1 MLFEPPQ
8 YNRKVLFHIY
18 NSNLSLLKKSL
29 DTKFQNRNSKK
40 SRLQAENQNLSNRKN
55 ILDDQKNTRSDLL
68 AQTKNQE
75 KIYQQELTTL
85 EKKKE
90 VKIKTPFG
98 YPSAPIEI
106 GNFLGT
112 KVAFLARHGKKHEF
126 PPHKVPQRANI
137 WALKSL
143 GIENIIGIC
152 AVGSLK
158 ENYKPGEIAVCDQF
172 IDFTKKRDYTF
183 YDEGATHVSL
193 ADPFCPELREL
204 FIKEA
209 KKLKIPVHSAGT
221 YWCIEGPRFSTR
233 AESKFFRNF
242 ADVIGMTLSSEVVLA
257 RELEICYLNLSMVT
271 DYDVW
276 QPHPVNLVEVL
287 KTMKENTKEIKN
299 LLIAGIP
306 QIKDQK
312 KCLCGQSLKS
322 AKF

>member
-1 MLFEPPQ
+1 MP
-8 YNRKVLFHIY
+8 KH
-18 NSNLSLLKKSL
+18 SLKS
-29 DTKFQNRNSKK
+29 DWP
-40 SRLQAENQNLSNRKN
+40 
-55 ILDDQKNTRSDLL
+55 
-68 AQTKNQE
+68 
-75 KIYQQELTTL
+75 KIAIIGGSGVYDPGIFK
-85 EKKKE
+85 KKKE

-242 ADVIGMTLSSEVVLA
+242 ADIIGMTLVPEAILA
-257 RELEICYLNLSMVT
+257 RELEMCYLSLAMIT

-276 QPHPVNLVEVL
+276 QTKPVSADEVI
-287 KTMKENTKEIKN
+287 KMMGKN
-299 LLIAGIP
+299 LKSIKKLLTAGIP
-306 QIKDQK
+306 KIKDNRSCQCK
-312 KCLCGQSLKS
+312 TALKN
-322 AKF
+322 AKL